1 MSRILGPT
9 TRDARRRIHDAGP
22 KRGGRLNT
30 RDQVAYGPPV
40 LAQRAIV
47 VGAIVVAV
55 LGAAL
60 YAVAQSIAVKLDAIN
75 ADIGS

>member
-1 MSRILGPT
+1 MLKHQHHTGE
-9 TRDARRRIHDAGP
+9 AA
-22 KRGGRLNT
+22 LE
-30 RDQVAYGPPV
+30 Y
-40 LAQRAIV
+40 IV

-60 YAVAQSIAVKLDAIN
+60 YAVSQSIAVKLEAIN

>member
-1 MSRILGPT
+1 MLRHYHHTGEAALE
-9 TRDARRRIHDAGP
+9 
-22 KRGGRLNT
+22 
-30 RDQVAYGPPV
+30 Y
-40 LAQRAIV
+40 IV

-55 LGAAL
+55 LGTAL

>member
-1 MSRILGPT
+1 MLRFG
-9 TRDARRRIHDAGP
+9 HH
-22 KRGGRLNT
+22 RGEAALE
-30 RDQVAYGPPV
+30 Y
-40 LAQRAIV
+40 II

-60 YAVAQSIAVKLDAIN
+60 YAVAQSIAVKLEAIN

>member
-1 MSRILGPT
+1 MAAIDHLNYQILGGIAAPHL
-9 TRDARRRIHDAGP
+9 RKP
-22 KRGGRLNT
+22 MLKRHHHTGEAALE
-30 RDQVAYGPPV
+30 Y
-40 LAQRAIV
+40 II